1 MRGYIYIKLAMQKY
15 ATVMDDYEEF
25 GTKNNTSH
33 KTLRVFN
40 LGLNLKDKLILDGS
54 QESVDS
60 WWAEACRDFVISRIL
75 LSSEIL
81 ENARGLK
88 ILDTAGE
95 ILYKLTSV

>member
-1 MRGYIYIKLAMQKY
+1 MQKY

-25 GTKNNTSH
+25 GTKDNTSH

-60 WWAEACRDFVISRIL
+60 
-75 LSSEIL
+75 
-81 ENARGLK
+81 
-88 ILDTAGE
+88 
-95 ILYKLTSV
+95 